1 MFYAVVYFITGL
13 WLFFNGLGVLKFSLG
28 IGVYAD
34 IISGCVNTVAPLMSV
49 LLLCLSC
56 LNLINIGVVKRV
68 VDGRTKTALT
78 IAVVALLLTGVSL
91 VYCLFANKGA
101 LGVFIAMFVFIL
113 AFINFLRYFG
123 TAKGFKNGKSDIAV
137 VMFAVILSI
146 CTIL

>member
-1 MFYAVVYFITGL
+1 MFYAVVYFITGM
-13 WLFFNGLGVLKFSLG
+13 WLFLRGSEITKFSLD

-34 IISGCVNTVAPLMSV
+34 MISSCINTVAPLMSI

-56 LNLINIGVVKRV
+56 LNLVNAGIVKRV
-68 VDGRTKTALT
+68 VEGRTKTSLT
-78 IAVVALLLTGVSL
+78 ITVVALLLTGVGL
-91 VYCLFANKGA
+91 VYCFFKNKGM
-101 LGVFIAMFVFIL
+101 FIAMFAFIL